1 MPSSFLSPSVFTPYP
16 TLLLSVWHQRAGT
29 LEGVVVWRGQLT
41 PPTPLQSMC
50 ITAKHNGE
58 PCECHQYAAR
68 GDVVTPQTK
77 WFSKWHTILR
87 LQLMFSHYDSQ
98 SLKKKCK
105 YLFKEDFK
113 VTCFVWQT
121 VREPVQF
128 TITEKKKLNFERSTP
143 ANIWKMHLM
152 NDLHD
157 HLNIYESVCRI

>member
-1 MPSSFLSPSVFTPYP
+1 MIPPPPLHLPLSSSPPSDALSLLLFHPRVSTSQTACFFMPSSFLSPSVFTPYP

-68 GDVVTPQTK
+68 GDVVTPQIK

-98 SLKKKCK
+98 SLKKKK
-105 YLFKEDFK
+105 PIINSQSIL
-113 VTCFVWQT
+113 
-121 VREPVQF
+121 
-128 TITEKKKLNFERSTP
+128 KLLVLS
-143 ANIWKMHLM
+143 
-152 NDLHD
+152 DQQ
-157 HLNIYESVCRI
+157 YESQFNLQ